1 MRNVEDVTTVDVVS
15 AVKACRSTQG
25 LGVTLILAGQVY
37 DGSASYQCGS
47 KAQGVTMLVV
57 LSIPPVWV
65 AYRSPC
71 AF

>member
-47 KAQGVTMLVV
+47 KAQ
-57 LSIPPVWV
+57 
-65 AYRSPC
+65 
-71 AF
+71 

>member
-1 MRNVEDVTTVDVVS
+1 MRNVEAVTTVDVVS

-37 DGSASYQCGS
+37 DGSAI
-47 KAQGVTMLVV
+47 VTTVGPRLF